1 MMNNAAI
8 TVTNKQTLI
17 RNKRFRK
24 YNNQATRANTED
36 DKNIDN
42 TSRLFVLVF
51 RNASD
56 TEQTV
61 QLCLMHLF

>member
-1 MMNNAAI
+1 MNYAAI
-8 TVTNKQTLI
+8 TVTDKQTLI
-17 RNKRFRK
+17 TNKRFRK
-24 YNNQATRANTED
+24 HNNQATRANTED

-51 RNASD
+51 GNTSN

>member
-1 MMNNAAI
+1 MMNYAAI
-8 TVTNKQTLI
+8 TVTDKQTLI
-17 RNKRFRK
+17 TNKRFRK
-24 YNNQATRANTED
+24 HNNQATRANTED

-61 QLCLMHLF
+61 QLCFIYFV